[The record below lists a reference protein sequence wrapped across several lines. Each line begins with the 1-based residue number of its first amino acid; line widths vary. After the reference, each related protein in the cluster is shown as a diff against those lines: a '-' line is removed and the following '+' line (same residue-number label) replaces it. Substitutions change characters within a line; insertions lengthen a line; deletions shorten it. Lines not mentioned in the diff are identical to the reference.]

1 MLATTLIRLFLRMIS
16 LWVGFLSLQR
26 GIQTGLFQ
34 DLHVISAQL
43 TIVLSVLFF
52 GLSLLMWFLSE
63 WLSRFIVGQDE
74 QARALGWSSH
84 AVVLSGIVLI
94 GLYTLFVDAIP
105 ALFDYITRSVLLL
118 ASGQY
123 PYLDNPSILVPGIIA
138 VVKIGVG
145 VLIALKARWIA
156 TRIVAAAH

>member
-1 MLATTLIRLFLRMIS
+1 MLATTVIRLFLRLIS
-16 LWVGFLSLQR
+16 LWVGFLSVQR
-26 GIQTGLFQ
+26 GVLTFLVQ
-34 DLHVISAQL
+34 DIHVRSAQL
-43 TIVLSVLFF
+43 TIVLCVLFF
-52 GLSLLMWFLSE
+52 SLALLMWFLSTR
-63 WLSRFIVGQDE
+63 LSRFIVGQDE

-105 ALFDYITRSVLLL
+105 ALFDYITRLILLL
-118 ASGQY
+118 AAGQY
-123 PYLDNPSILVPGIIA
+123 AYLDNPSILVPGIIA

>member
-1 MLATTLIRLFLRMIS
+1 MLATTVIRLFLRLIS
-16 LWVGFLSLQR
+16 LWVGFLSVQR
-26 GIQTGLFQ
+26 GVLTFLVQ
-34 DLHVISAQL
+34 DMHVRSAQL
-43 TIVLSVLFF
+43 TIVLCVLFF
-52 GLSLLMWFLSE
+52 SLAFLMWFLSAR
-63 WLSRFIVGQDE
+63 LSRFIVGQDE

-123 PYLDNPSILVPGIIA
+123 AYLDNPSILVPGIIA

-145 VLIALKARWIA
+145 VLIARKARWIA
-156 TRIVAAAH
+156 SRIVAAAH